1 MTKRA
6 CRQHNSNKGIL
17 KENDLDVNIKCN
29 KCLTNSKVAVWKCI
43 CERYW
48 HRCLSHREAAV
59 TPELLSTKLKT
70 RKQIPQTAD
79 NRKKVRLTTQVGPDS
94 HEWLLMQDLAKE
106 KRKREAVDEWDE
118 QPVIELGC
126 PVNRPLRPALYGP
139 LLKRRFLDEPNS
151 SSSTETVELQA

>member
-1 MTKRA
+1 M
-6 CRQHNSNKGIL
+6 
-17 KENDLDVNIKCN
+17 
-29 KCLTNSKVAVWKCI
+29 WKCR
-43 CERYW
+43 CEQYW

-59 TPELLSTKLKT
+59 APKFLSTKLKT

-118 QPVIELGC
+118 QPIVTLGYST
-126 PVNRPLRPALYGP
+126 NSKLNPAFLGP
-139 LLKRRFLDEPNS
+139 TLKRKFPKQS
-151 SSSTETVELQA
+151 SAVGVLTVLVKGP